1 MGDRETGM
9 THVFFFFP
17 FSPAGAAIPT
27 FFGEPEH
34 DDKRLKRAERD
45 QREKINFSPLDPVTP
60 EPGESLSGSPS
71 RVRRGSGDFEV
82 GSGRMG
88 GWYCGCG

>member
-1 MGDRETGM
+1 M
-9 THVFFFFP
+9 TLFFFFFFP

-27 FFGEPEH
+27 IFGEPEE
-34 DDKRLKRAERD
+34 DDKRLKRAEQD

-71 RVRRGSGDFEV
+71 RVRGGSGDFEV

-88 GWYCGCG
+88 GWYCRCG